1 MGSCNQYYYQPNA
14 CNVYTLVDC
23 NKFYDGCERLF
34 KPNLNGR
41 PENSLGY
48 NGCDAFENLSTGGI
62 PLHPPVRFV
71 M

>member
-1 MGSCNQYYYQPNA
+1 MYA
-14 CNVYTLVDC
+14 LVDC
-23 NKFYDGCERLF
+23 NKFYAGCERLF

-48 NGCDAFENLSTGGI
+48 NGCDAVENLSTGGI